1 MTDTYSKNEY
11 TEFLKTKQ
19 FNIKPCGFEPV
30 NINENAFQWQKKIIE
45 WHCRKGKSAA
55 FLDTGLGKTI
65 IQLEFANQVCKHTSG
80 NVLILAPLAVA
91 SQTVREGKKFGIE
104 VNICRTQRDVKQGI
118 NITNY
123 EMLEHFDCDSFV
135 GVVLDESSILK
146 DSTGKQ
152 RKLIINSFKNTQ
164 YKLACT
170 ATPAPNDFMELG
182 NHAEFLGVMSQV
194 EMLATFF
201 VHDGANTSKWRLKGH
216 AKNKFW
222 EWIASWAVV
231 MTNPRDLGF
240 EQKGYDLPPLNIQE
254 IVVKSDNMHTADGQV
269 LFLSQTSQTLAERRN
284 ARKATLDKRVKAAA
298 DIVNSLDEP
307 CLVWCDLNAES
318 ELLTKSIMSAVEV
331 KGSDSDEHKTNAML
345 LFSENKIK
353 CLVTKPKIAGK
364 GMNWQNCHNMIFV
377 GLSDSFE
384 SYYQAIRRCY
394 RFGQTKTVNVWIVI
408 SDSEGA
414 VKQNLERKQADAMK
428 MTAEMVKYTKSI
440 LSSEINKTTRIT
452 ENYYALDEIQ
462 KPKWI
467 GA

>member
-1 MTDTYSKNEY
+1 MSDIICQSNYY
-11 TEFLKTKQ
+11 DFLKTKE
-19 FNIKPCGFEPV
+19 FNFEPCGFEPV
-30 NINENAFQWQKKIIE
+30 DINKNAFEWQKQIIA
-45 WHCRKGKSAA
+45 WHCKKGKSAA
-55 FLDTGLGKTI
+55 FLDTGLGKTM
-65 IQLEFANQVCKHTSG
+65 IQLEFANQVCKKTNG
-80 NVLILAPLAVA
+80 NVLILAPLAVSA
-91 SQTVREGKKFGIE
+91 QTVREGKKFGVD
-104 VNICRTQRDVKQGI
+104 VNICRTQENVKKGI

-123 EMLEHFDCDSFV
+123 EMLEHFDCKSFI

-152 RKLIINSFKNTQ
+152 RKMIIDSFKNTK

-201 VHDGANTSKWRLKGH
+201 VHDGGNTSKWRLKGH
-216 AKNKFW
+216 AKSKFW
-222 EWIASWAVV
+222 EWISTWAVV

-240 EQKGYDLPPLNIQE
+240 EQDGYDLPPMKIKE
-254 IVVKSDNMHTADGQV
+254 VVVKSDDMHTADGQG
-269 LFLSQTSQTLAERRN
+269 LFLPQVTQTLAERRN
-284 ARKATLDKRVKAAA
+284 ARKATLEKRVKAAA

-307 CLVWCDLNAES
+307 CLVWCDLNSES

-331 KGSDSDEHKTNAML
+331 KGSDTDEHKTKSML
-345 LFSENKIK
+345 DFSENKIK

-394 RFGQTKTVNVWIVI
+394 RFGQTQQVNVWIVV
-408 SDSEGA
+408 SDGEGA
-414 VKQNLERKQADAMK
+414 VKQNLERKQADAMR
-428 MTAEMVKYTKSI
+428 MTAEMVKYTKNI
-440 LSSEINKTTRIT
+440 LTDEINQTARIT
-452 ENYYALDEIQ
+452 ENYYAFDEMK
-462 KPKWI
+462 KPKWL